1 MQLVDTSQR
10 SMDVA
15 KGNQTSEEDPEFV
28 RQRHAAIAAIHI
40 GPVSKEQRFARQ
52 DVMRGT
58 NVAKGF
64 EQARKRAPVERPH
77 TAASATSDKTAEL
90 AAAAA
95 AIKANARSKSF
106 LTNSVS

>member
-1 MQLVDTSQR
+1 
-10 SMDVA
+10 MDVA

-28 RQRHAAIAAIHI
+28 RQRHAAIAAIAI
-40 GPVSKEQRFARQ
+40 GPISKEQRFARQ

-64 EQARKRAPVERPH
+64 EQARKRAPVERPN
-77 TAASATSDKTAEL
+77 TAASTISDKTADL

-95 AIKANARSKSF
+95 AIKANARRASLITCRVVMNDSC
-106 LTNSVS
+106 V